1 MKKERKPESFL
12 QRPVYPGGDKAMRE
26 FLGQQIRYPAAA
38 RQEKVEGTVRVR
50 LTINYQ
56 GKVTRVKIITSLGYG
71 CDEEAERV
79 VRLLVFEV
87 PKNRKVRA
95 TYDKTINIHFHY
107 NEAAAKPVA
116 AVAPVAPA
124 VAQTMVYTVVPK
136 APVVKEPEKKPAQ
149 EKKPGYSYTINR

>member
-12 QRPVYPGGDKAMRE
+12 QRPIYPGGDKVMRE
-26 FLGQQIRYPAAA
+26 FLGQQIRYPA
-38 RQEKVEGTVRVR
+38 VRM
-50 LTINYQ
+50 TINFQ

-87 PKNRKVRA
+87 PKNRKIRA

-107 NEAAAKPVA
+107 HEAAAQPVA
-116 AVAPVAPA
+116 AVAPVVPA
-124 VAQTMVYTVVPK
+124 VAQTLVYTVVPK
-136 APVVKEPEKKPAQ
+136 VAPVVKEPEKKQAQ